1 MPLFAEKS
9 SDGVFAGA
17 TPVDVVGVPGAAT
30 TRVIR
35 NVSVYNADTVVHTF
49 TLLYNNNATL
59 RTLPPFVLQAG
70 EGAEYDTIQVLD
82 ATTKKLQGKIEGAHT
97 TTAPS
102 FVATFGEVT

>member
-1 MPLFAEKS
+1 MAFAEKS
-9 SDGVFAGA
+9 SDGVFNGA
-17 TPVDVVGVPGAAT
+17 TAVDVVAAPGAAI

-35 NVSVYNADTVVHTF
+35 NVSIYNADTVAHTF

-59 RTLPPFVLQAG
+59 RTLPPFTLNAG

-82 ATTKKLQGKIEGAHT
+82 TTLKKLQAKIEGAHT

-102 FVATFGEVT
+102 FVATFGEVS